1 MKGMWFKVFT
11 IFWKDTVAELRT
23 KEIITSVLVFAV
35 LVLVIFSFAFDPE
48 AGTMGLVGPGVLWV
62 SFTFAGVLGLNRIF
76 GVEMENSC
84 LEGLK
89 LCPVERNI
97 IFWGKMASSFTFML
111 AVEIIITPI
120 FLVLFNLP
128 FFMPRLL
135 LIVMLATAGFASVG
149 TLFSALSMN
158 TKARDILL
166 PILFLP
172 IVVPVIIAGVEA
184 TALALEGKSWGDM
197 SVWLQIIVASDII
210 YFVVATLVFD
220 FVIEE

>member
-1 MKGMWFKVFT
+1 MKAMWSKVFT

-23 KEIITSVLVFAV
+23 REIITSVLVFAV

-76 GVEMENSC
+76 SVEMENSC
-84 LEGLK
+84 LDGLK
-89 LCPVERNI
+89 LCPVERNV
-97 IFWGKMASSFTFML
+97 IFWGKMVSSFTFML

-128 FFMPRLL
+128 LFMPRLF
-135 LIVMLATAGFASVG
+135 LIVVLATAGFASVG

-184 TALALEGKSWGDM
+184 TALALDGKPWGDL

>member
-1 MKGMWFKVFT
+1 VKGMWFKVFT

-128 FFMPRLL
+128 LFMPRLL
-135 LIVMLATAGFASVG
+135 LIVVLATAGFAFVG

-158 TKARDILL
+158 TKAREILL

>member
-1 MKGMWFKVFT
+1 VKGMWFKVFT